1 MVDDCIF
8 VNNTAAKNGG
18 AVYLDN
24 IKQGECDN
32 TTFSNSRFENNSA
45 GVNGG
50 AIDWHEGATN
60 GAIVDSEF
68 VNNVAGA
75 NGGAVFWY
83 GTNGTINGTNF
94 TDNRVSLVVVVLLF
108 GLVPTVWLMIVTL

>member
-1 MVDDCIF
+1 MVDGCNF

-24 IKQGECDN
+24 IQGSKCDN

-45 GVNGG
+45 AINGG

-60 GAIVDSEF
+60 GAIVDSSF
-68 VNNVAGA
+68 VNNIAGA

-83 GTNGTINGTNF
+83 GTNGTINGTN
-94 TDNRVSLVVVVLLF
+94 L
-108 GLVPTVWLMIVTL
+108 

>member
-32 TTFSNSRFENNSA
+32 TTFSNSHFENNSA
-45 GVNGG
+45 AINGG

-60 GAIVDSEF
+60 G
-68 VNNVAGA
+68 
-75 NGGAVFWY
+75 
-83 GTNGTINGTNF
+83 
-94 TDNRVSLVVVVLLF
+94 VVVLF
-108 GLVPTVWLMIVTL
+108 TGLVLMVLLKVLISLIIVL